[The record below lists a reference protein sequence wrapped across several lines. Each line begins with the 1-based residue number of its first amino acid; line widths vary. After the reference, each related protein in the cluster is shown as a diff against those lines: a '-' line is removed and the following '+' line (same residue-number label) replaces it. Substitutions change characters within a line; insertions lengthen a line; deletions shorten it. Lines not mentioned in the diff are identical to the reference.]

1 MGYNPGLL
9 DLFVE
14 WAKTHDIKPG
24 AAVLDIGTSELFCAD
39 DPDSLNRFLR
49 HFGGPP
55 YVDDELERMAGRGFA
70 AELFGRAGL
79 SYQAV
84 DIMPY
89 PRTLKIDLN
98 NGRLPF
104 WHRRRYALVTNCGTT
119 EHVLNQFNAFRLVH
133 DATSI
138 GGLMYHHAPMA
149 GEFDHG
155 FISYHPKFFVRLAE
169 ANAYEVLKMW
179 GSATE
184 HARVHDETRQ
194 IELDRPLVTQDA
206 YLHVLL
212 RKTWKGAFRAPSD
225 CVGWPPVPSG

>member
-24 AAVLDIGTSELFCAD
+24 AAVLDIGTSELFCAE
-39 DPDSLNRFLR
+39 DPESLNRFLR
-49 HFGGPP
+49 HFGAPP
-55 YVDDELERMAGRGFA
+55 YLDDELERMAGRGFA

-104 WHRRRYALVTNCGTT
+104 WHRRRYALVTNCG
-119 EHVLNQFNAFRLVH
+119 AFCCW
-133 DATSI
+133 T
-138 GGLMYHHAPMA
+138 
-149 GEFDHG
+149 
-155 FISYHPKFFVRLAE
+155 
-169 ANAYEVLKMW
+169 
-179 GSATE
+179 
-184 HARVHDETRQ
+184 RVCTDGQ
-194 IELDRPLVTQDA
+194 
-206 YLHVLL
+206 LHVQHPGIPELL
-212 RKTWKGAFRAPSD
+212 FPFTRCSVCRRCFAGHCKVVDYRAINIAELQASYRLGENSLKTGRTFVCLLAHALP
-225 CVGWPPVPSG
+225 